1 MCSGQMKWTESHVQ
15 NVLFS
20 FYLFYMY
27 FYNLLVSSK
36 VKPVHTLQ
44 LCPHMRHFYKE
55 KDLQTKGPFMYVRVT
70 IAPDGGISRLRLWG
84 YRHNSI

>member
-1 MCSGQMKWTESHVQ
+1 MKWTEGHVE
-15 NVLFS
+15 NVFLS

-27 FYNLLVSSK
+27 FYNVHVSSK

-44 LCPHMRHFYKE
+44 LCPHMQHFYSE
-55 KDLQTKGPFMYVRVT
+55 KDLETTGPFMYIRVT

-84 YRHNSI
+84 YLHNST